1 VLVINL
7 KIKKVIRVDMIVDL
21 IEPKNIWRRKQ
32 KFKLLRIKKNQE
44 ENHLVILLKFKEQE
58 ITYKGET
65 IFSKFTKD
73 RFPNENDLDD
83 IVDIVKK
90 LEIKNF

>member
-1 VLVINL
+1 
-7 KIKKVIRVDMIVDL
+7 
-21 IEPKNIWRRKQ
+21 
-32 KFKLLRIKKNQE
+32 
-44 ENHLVILLKFKEQE
+44 LVILLKFKEQE
-58 ITYKGET
+58 IKYKGET
-65 IFSKFTKD
+65 LFSKFTKD